1 MDAWHHLV
9 AALGDAASRLR
20 LRPGAA
26 ETALDA
32 AEAALGARLP
42 PEYRAWL
49 RIADGQERGGLTVFP
64 FCAWFSPLDEVVAYR
79 QAELTV
85 GAHDEA
91 RQPCVLHPSAPDA
104 RRTYCR
110 MPPAERLG
118 VARYEERDPA
128 PVCALALATGQV
140 LEGVDDDHFIVLGQ
154 SLSAYFERIARLV
167 ERGALVP
174 LVFDN
179 DGSEILAT
187 PKGGTGIDV
196 LAEEPEP

>member
-1 MDAWHHLV
+1 MDGWHRLV

-20 LRPGAA
+20 LRPGAT

-64 FCAWFSPLDEVVAYR
+64 LCAWFTPLDDVVAAR
-79 QAELTV
+79 KAELIV
-85 GAHDEA
+85 AA
-91 RQPCVLHPSAPDA
+91 RVAPEPCVLHPIAPDP
-104 RRTYCR
+104 RRYYCR
-110 MPPAERLG
+110 LAQSERLG
-118 VARYEERDPA
+118 VARYEERDRA
-128 PVCALALATGQV
+128 PPCAIALSTGQV
-140 LEGVDDDHFIVLGQ
+140 LAGVDEDHFIVLGQ
-154 SLSAYFERIARLV
+154 SLSTYFDGVARFV

-174 LVFDN
+174 LIFDR

-187 PKGGTGIDV
+187 PKGGTGLGWLMD
-196 LAEEPEP
+196 EPEP